1 MPQYNNRYASFPPV
15 MNYPLYLL
23 KYLPETQCNS
33 PSKTLAP
40 ILFKHAELLR
50 QHEVA
55 ICRKNPTM
63 IDQVV
68 ETLVVIAKCVVMT
81 LVASVKAL
89 LPMGVLPRKSVK
101 GETVLIT
108 GSGSGLGRGMAIEFA
123 KLGSKIVLWDIN
135 EKGNMET
142 KKMLDDLK
150 AVVLKLE

>member
-1 MPQYNNRYASFPPV
+1 MDITSLATGVAAASI
-15 MNYPLYLL
+15 
-23 KYLPETQCNS
+23 
-33 PSKTLAP
+33 
-40 ILFKHAELLR
+40 ILG
-50 QHEVA
+50 
-55 ICRKNPTM
+55 NPTM

-150 AVVLKLE
+150 AVVLISANGSGVL